1 MKKKAA
7 LLLALALALALTACG
22 KRQEKPKP
30 DGNTP
35 ETEESAPF
43 AGGTGTE
50 EDPYL
55 IATASDLAAVAGDLS
70 ACYRLDADI
79 DLSGVDWTPIGTYT
93 HTGNK
98 DADNGTVN
106 PDLPDPDI
114 PDEANAFTGIF
125 DGGSHTISNLTVG
138 AADGYCVGLF
148 GCIANAH
155 IYNLTLDSVTVDGER
170 MAGAVAGYTY
180 NSRLTAVSLTGTN
193 TITGY
198 NGEGRNAEMIGGML
212 GRGKDSLID
221 SCAARAR
228 IILMDGA
235 RNAGILCGDLETSSV
250 INGYATGTLT
260 AGTDCY
266 GLGGISGSAFGS
278 EEVINCT
285 AENVRIVT
293 GDNARMVGGLLG
305 YAGGYE
311 DETYGI
317 PVTAVSRCTVNGVEI
332 ATGKD
337 PAAVGRLVGG
347 GFYLDEM
354 ASIGAPYDTATVF
367 TVQDCTVT
375 AVINGE
381 ETTGTAQGTEP
392 ETPPDADQDAGQPEQ
407 SEAEPDEAG
416 PEGSQEAAQFE
427 QPKPA
432 QSAAD
437 QG

>member
-7 LLLALALALALTACG
+7 LLLALALALSLAGCG
-22 KRQEKPKP
+22 RRIENPKP
-30 DGNTP
+30 DENTP
-35 ETEESAPF
+35 ETEETGTF

-50 EDPYL
+50 EDPYV
-55 IATASDLAAVAGDLS
+55 IATASDLAAVANDLS

-79 DLSGVDWTPIGTYT
+79 DLSGVEWTPIGTYT
-93 HTGNK
+93 HTGNQEA
-98 DADNGTVN
+98 DADNGTEN

-114 PDEANAFTGIF
+114 PDEENAFTGVF
-125 DGGSHTISNLTVG
+125 DGGSHTISNLTVDG
-138 AADGYCVGLF
+138 SDGYCVGLF

-155 IYNLTLDSVTVDGER
+155 IYNLTLDSVTADGER
-170 MAGAVAGYTY
+170 LVGAVAGYSY

-266 GLGGISGSAFGS
+266 GLGSISGSGFGS
-278 EEVINCT
+278 EEITNCT

-317 PVTAVSRCTVNGVEI
+317 PVTAVSRCTVNNVEI
-332 ATGKD
+332 ATGKN
-337 PAAVGRLVGG
+337 PADSVSGLVGG

-354 ASIGAPYDTATVF
+354 ASIGTPYDTATTF
-367 TVQDCTVT
+367 TVQDCTVSAT
-375 AVINGE
+375 VNGE
-381 ETTGTAQGTEP
+381 DASAVDESQAQAAAQNHEP
-392 ETPPDADQDAGQPEQ
+392 SMEDGAGQEP
-407 SEAEPDEAG
+407 SAEDGVALE
-416 PEGSQEAAQFE
+416 S
-427 QPKPA
+427 
-432 QSAAD
+432 D
-437 QG
+437 TVQGG